1 MNSMTKEERIALG
14 ERVASLEM
22 AIAKIENARKPFDEA
37 IKVIANARDEMLE
50 AAGVTEVLGYCETCA
65 VPLFDG
71 DRGHY
76 ASEPGLYWCEEHA
89 PTWGE
94 LREEVEALPDG
105 AASDGGWTKAE
116 LLRMCVLHD
125 PNERNVWVL

>member
-1 MNSMTKEERIALG
+1 MSGMTKEERIALG

-37 IKVIANARDEMLE
+37 IKVIVNARDEMLE

-71 DRGHY
+71 DRGFY
-76 ASEPGLYWCEEHA
+76 DSEAGLYWCEDDA
-89 PTWGE
+89 PTWGQ
-94 LREEVEALPDG
+94 LREDIEALPDG
-105 AASDGGWTKAE
+105 TTADDGRTKAD
-116 LLRMCVLHD
+116 VLAAIDAHD
-125 PNERNVWVL
+125 PAERAVRVL